1 MRRLFLD
8 WHGFVGNMASK
19 RRRDPAS
26 GRAYVCRA
34 IIDAREFH
42 LDAATYQYRVETRME
57 HGVVLTYPF
66 KVAVPFE
73 ELVE

>member
-1 MRRLFLD
+1 MSVVPDMGLP
-8 WHGFVGNMASK
+8 NTMS
-19 RRRDPAS
+19 
-26 GRAYVCRA
+26 
-34 IIDAREFH
+34 E
-42 LDAATYQYRVETRME
+42 E

>member
-1 MRRLFLD
+1 MPPPIST
-8 WHGFVGNMASK
+8 G
-19 RRRDPAS
+19 
-26 GRAYVCRA
+26 
-34 IIDAREFH
+34 
-42 LDAATYQYRVETRME
+42 VETLME

>member
-1 MRRLFLD
+1 MARR
-8 WHGFVGNMASK
+8 SI
-19 RRRDPAS
+19 PA
-26 GRAYVCRA
+26 Y
-34 IIDAREFH
+34 IDAREFH
-42 LDAATYQYRVETRME
+42 LDAATFQYRVESLME